1 MDQGERIFHF
11 WINGGK
17 AIERLTLVDREALAK
32 NEAPM
37 ALCSFPSGEGKTTT
51 PSLVLGDK
59 AIQVTALKMA
69 EDKNWLVFRLF
80 EPTGKARKTN
90 VAIPGLNMEFGL
102 SLRAFEIK
110 TIAIDIGSK
119 EMFEL
124 DLIERK
130 LKTQGFL
137 LKKG

>member
-1 MDQGERIFHF
+1 MTH
-11 WINGGK
+11 
-17 AIERLTLVDREALAK
+17 
-32 NEAPM
+32 
-37 ALCSFPSGEGKTTT
+37 
-51 PSLVLGDK
+51 
-59 AIQVTALKMA
+59 
-69 EDKNWLVFRLF
+69 
-80 EPTGKARKTN
+80 

-110 TIAIDIGSK
+110 TIAVDLGTK

-137 LKKG
+137 FKTG